1 MRFFRLPGAADPTP
15 EHSGPTGMDRGRR
28 IGIAMRTLLYRNDIR
43 GIDTV
48 PPAGPVLFVAN
59 HTNFIDGALLFGALP
74 RRVSFLVKSE
84 AIKGALGW
92 VLTNVGQYALQRDIP
107 DRTPLMAALGQL
119 KAGGCV
125 GIFPEGTRGAGLV
138 ESVFNGAGWL
148 AVRSGAVV
156 VPIAIRGTGRPPG
169 SRRRYRPRVDVR
181 IGTAFDVPPGAGKRA
196 VEAATQMIQQRLS
209 EQVQELDRERQH
221 HEDAT

>member
-15 EHSGPTGMDRGRR
+15 EHSGPTGVDRGRR
-28 IGIAMRTLLYRNDIR
+28 IGITMRTLLYRNDIR
-43 GIDTV
+43 GLETV
-48 PPAGPVLFVAN
+48 PSSGPVLFVAN

-92 VLTNVGQYALQRDIP
+92 VLTHVGQYALQRDIP
-107 DRTPLMAALGQL
+107 DRTPLMAALSQL
-119 KAGGCV
+119 RAGGCV
-125 GIFPEGTRGAGLV
+125 GVFPEGTRGAGLV
-138 ESVFNGAGWL
+138 ETVFNGAGWL

-156 VPIAIRGTGRPPG
+156 VPIAIRGTSRPDG
-169 SRRRYRPRVDVR
+169 SRRRFRPHVDVR
-181 IGTAFDVPPGAGKRA
+181 VGAAFDVPAGTGKNA
-196 VEAATQMIQQRLS
+196 VEAATLMIQQRLS
-209 EQVQELDRERQH
+209 ARVRELDRERQH